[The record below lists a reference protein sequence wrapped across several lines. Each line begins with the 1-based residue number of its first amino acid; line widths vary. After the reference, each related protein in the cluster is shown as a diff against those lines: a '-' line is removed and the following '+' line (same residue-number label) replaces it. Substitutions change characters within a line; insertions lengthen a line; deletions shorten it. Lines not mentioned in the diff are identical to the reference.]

1 MAIINII
8 ITIIKIM
15 LRQLKVISYLFHQN
29 QAQFRVIMVQ
39 TMAHNLLNERRRS
52 FIDARAPARTG
63 AHDNEPCSC
72 TCLCT
77 GGEKPG
83 L

>member
-15 LRQLKVISYLFHQN
+15 LRQLKVISYLLFHQN

-52 FIDARAPARTG
+52 FIDARAHGRTR
-63 AHDNEPCSC
+63 
-72 TCLCT
+72 
-77 GGEKPG
+77 
-83 L
+83 